1 MYRHILV
8 CIHIHKY
15 TCIQAYILIYI
26 CAMSVYMHPEKK
38 YVVYTK
44 NTNSGYL
51 QKVGKQPSLFSEY

>member
-1 MYRHILV
+1 
-8 CIHIHKY
+8 
-15 TCIQAYILIYI
+15 
-26 CAMSVYMHPEKK
+26 MSVYMHPEKK